1 MNAMP
6 SAAAIPVKIAMG
18 RYSKSSAFIRDASLA
33 AKVMIRVPARRAS
46 PVSIAAEASAVRHGP
61 QDETTATHGS

>member
-1 MNAMP
+1 
-6 SAAAIPVKIAMG
+6 
-18 RYSKSSAFIRDASLA
+18 
-33 AKVMIRVPARRAS
+33 MIRVPARRAS